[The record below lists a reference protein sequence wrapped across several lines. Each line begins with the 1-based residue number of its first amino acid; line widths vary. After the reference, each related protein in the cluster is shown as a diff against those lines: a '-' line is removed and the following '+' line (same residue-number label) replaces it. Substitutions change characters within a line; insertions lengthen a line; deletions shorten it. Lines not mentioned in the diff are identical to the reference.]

1 MTKQKTNIDPTLQE
15 FYTSRSEM
23 LLKEIVRLRKRG
35 KLLVP
40 ALLVE
45 FIGAVALVITYFAT
59 DAGDPT
65 MWLAAAVLVA
75 YIATNFADRR
85 NSRIIKAKEAQRQVY
100 LGELNYLLGDF
111 SQFDAGDRYIDPH
124 HPFSF
129 DLDIFGPSSLYQ
141 RICRCATTGG
151 RDALAA
157 ALSSVVY
164 HPDRGEAIS
173 ELSEMEP
180 FRTSFVAAANGQAVD
195 CGKIALSLQRL
206 TNIQVPRLLKSKML
220 RWLVWADIVCYLAYF
235 VGAVAANFQSMAP
248 LVWWGV
254 ANLCLSI
261 LISKKT
267 LGQIHLQTDQTA
279 RQLDSL
285 TKLITL
291 VEAEDFKAKRLQELK
306 GVLQGASLSFRQMF
320 TMARSL
326 DSRANLIGLLLGNWF
341 LLSDLRLV
349 LKFARWEQSNSGN
362 VSGWLNAVAQM
373 DMLVSMATFRYNE
386 PSATT
391 AEIKD
396 GGKVEVAAKG
406 LWHPFLGNGAVR
418 NDFTVS
424 DGNFYII
431 TGANMAGKSTFL
443 RAVGVNYVLAI
454 NSMPVFAERFSTT
467 CFNLFTSMRTTDD
480 LTHGISYFNA
490 ELLRL
495 KELMENVA
503 QNGATL
509 IILDEILKG
518 TNSLDKLNG
527 SLLFLRTMLKR
538 PVSGIVATH
547 DLDLSRLAEER
558 PDRFHNF
565 CFEIEIGQDITYSYK
580 ITPGVARN
588 QNATFLLKK
597 LLEEES

>member
-1 MTKQKTNIDPTLQE
+1 MENELSN
-15 FYTSRSEM
+15 FYTSRSEA
-23 LLKEIVRLRKRG
+23 LLKEIERLEKRG

-40 ALLVE
+40 AMLVE
-45 FIGAVALVITYFAT
+45 FIGVVALVITYFAT
-59 DAGDPT
+59 DAGEPT
-65 MWLAAAVLVA
+65 AWLAVAVLVV
-75 YIATNFADRR
+75 YTATVYADRR
-85 NSRIIKAKEAQRQVY
+85 NSRFVRAKKAQRQVY
-100 LGELNYLLGDF
+100 LGELNYLRGDF
-111 SQFDAGDRYIDPH
+111 SQFDAGESHIDPH

-129 DLDIFGPSSLYQ
+129 DLDIFGPNSLYQ
-141 RICRCATTGG
+141 RVCRCATTGG

-157 ALSSVVY
+157 ALSSVAH
-164 HPDRGEAIS
+164 HPDRGEAIG

-180 FRTSFVAAANGQAVD
+180 FRTAFIASANGKAVD
-195 CGKIALSLQRL
+195 CDKIATCLQKL
-206 TNIQVPRLLKSKML
+206 TTIRVPRLLKGKL
-220 RWLVWADIVCYLAYF
+220 IRWLAYADIVCYLAYF
-235 VGAVAANFQSMAP
+235 ALAVAANFQSVS
-248 LVWWGV
+248 LFVWWGV

-261 LISKKT
+261 FLSKKT
-267 LGQIHLQTDQTA
+267 LGLIHGQTDQTA

-306 GVLQGASLSFRQMF
+306 AVLQGASLSFRQMY

-362 VSGWLNAVAQM
+362 VDSWLRAVAQM

-386 PSATT
+386 PTATT
-391 AEIKD
+391 AEIND
-396 GGKVEVAAKG
+396 GDKVEIEAKG
-406 LWHPFLGNGAVR
+406 LWHPFLGADAVR
-418 NDFTVS
+418 NDFTVI

-443 RAVGVNYVLAI
+443 RAVGVNYVLAM
-454 NSMPVFAERFSTT
+454 NSMPVFAERLRTT
-467 CFNLFTSMRTTDD
+467 RFNLFTSMRTTDD

-495 KELMENVA
+495 KELMENA
-503 QNGATL
+503 AHNGPTL

-527 SLLFLRTMLKR
+527 SLLFLRTMLRR

-547 DLDLSRLAEER
+547 DLELSRLAQEQ

>member
-1 MTKQKTNIDPTLQE
+1 MGTSYIDKNELSN
-15 FYTSRSEM
+15 FYTSRSEA
-23 LLKEIVRLRKRG
+23 LQKEIERLEKRG

-40 ALLVE
+40 AMLVE
-45 FIGAVALVITYFAT
+45 FIGAMALAITYFAT
-59 DAGDPT
+59 DAGDT
-65 MWLAAAVLVA
+65 TVWMSVAVIVV
-75 YIATNFADRR
+75 YTATVYADRR
-85 NSRIIKAKEAQRQVY
+85 NLRFVRAKKAQRQVY
-100 LGELNYLLGDF
+100 IGELNYLRGDF
-111 SQFDAGDRYIDPH
+111 SQFDDGASHIDPH

-141 RICRCATTGG
+141 RVCRCATTGG

-157 ALSSVVY
+157 ALSSTVY
-164 HPDRGEAIS
+164 HLDRGEAIG
-173 ELSEMEP
+173 ELSDMEP
-180 FRTSFVAAANGQAVD
+180 FRTAFIASANGKAVD
-195 CGKIALSLQRL
+195 CGKIATCLQKL
-206 TNIQVPRLLKSKML
+206 TTIQVPRLLKSKLL
-220 RWLVWADIVCYLAYF
+220 RWIVRADIVCYLALL
-235 VGAVAANFQSMAP
+235 VVATAANFQSAA
-248 LVWWGV
+248 LAVWWGV

-261 LISKKT
+261 VISKKT
-267 LGQIHLQTDQTA
+267 LGLIHRQTDQTA

-291 VEAEDFKAKRLQELK
+291 VEAEDFKSKRLQELK

-341 LLSDLRLV
+341 VLSDLRLV
-349 LKFARWEQSNSGN
+349 LKFAQWEQSNSGN
-362 VSGWLNAVAQM
+362 VDSWLNAVAQM

-386 PSATT
+386 PAATT
-391 AEIKD
+391 ADVSD
-396 GGKVEVAAKG
+396 GGKVEIEAKG
-406 LWHPFLGNGAVR
+406 LWHPFLGAEAVR
-418 NDFTVS
+418 NDFTVL

-443 RAVGVNYVLAI
+443 RAMGVNYVLAM
-454 NSMPVFAERFSTT
+454 NSMPVFAERFRTT
-467 CFNLFTSMRTTDD
+467 RFNLFTSMRTTDD

-495 KELMENVA
+495 KELMENA
-503 QNGATL
+503 AANGPTL

-527 SLLFLRTMLKR
+527 SLLFLRTMLRR

-547 DLDLSRLAEER
+547 DLELSRLAQEQ

-565 CFEIEIGQDITYSYK
+565 CFEIEIGQNITYSYK

>member
-1 MTKQKTNIDPTLQE
+1 MEGSSINKNELSN
-15 FYTSRSEM
+15 FYTSRSEA
-23 LLKEIVRLRKRG
+23 LQREIERLKNRG

-40 ALLVE
+40 AMLVE
-45 FIGAVALVITYFAT
+45 FVGCVALVITYFAT
-59 DAGDPT
+59 NAGEPT
-65 MWLAAAVLVA
+65 LWIAAAMLLA
-75 YIATNFADRR
+75 YTATNFADRR
-85 NSRIIKAKEAQRQVY
+85 NSRIIKAKEALRQVY
-100 LGELNYLLGDF
+100 LGELNYLRGDF
-111 SQFDAGDRYIDPH
+111 SQFDDGTKYIDPH

-129 DLDIFGPSSLYQ
+129 DLDIFGASSLYQ
-141 RICRCATTGG
+141 RVCRCVTTGG
-151 RDALAA
+151 WDALAA
-157 ALSSVVY
+157 ALSSDVY
-164 HPDRGEAIS
+164 HPDRGEAIG
-173 ELSEMEP
+173 ELSAMEP
-180 FRTSFVAAANGQAVD
+180 FRTAFVASANGKTVD
-195 CGKIALSLQRL
+195 CDKIATSLRGL
-206 TNIQVPRLLKSKML
+206 TAIHVPRLFRSKLL
-220 RWLVWADIVCYLAYF
+220 RWIVWADIVCYLALC
-235 VGAVAANFQSMAP
+235 VVAVAVGFQPVA
-248 LVWWGV
+248 LVVWWGV

-261 LISKKT
+261 LVSYKT
-267 LGQIHLQTDQTA
+267 LGLIHSLTDQTA
-279 RQLDSL
+279 KQLDSL

-291 VEAEDFKAKRLQELK
+291 VEAEDFKAKRLAELK
-306 GVLQGASLSFRQMF
+306 AVLQGASLSFRQMF

-341 LLSDLRLV
+341 VLSDLRLV
-349 LKFARWEQSNSGN
+349 IKFAQWEQSNSGN
-362 VSGWLNAVAQM
+362 VDSWLQAVAQM
-373 DMLVSMATFRYNE
+373 DILVSMATFRYNE

-396 GGKVEVAAKG
+396 GGKVEIEAKG
-406 LWHPFLGNGAVR
+406 LWHPFLGIEAVR
-418 NDFTVS
+418 NDFSVS

-443 RAVGVNYVLAI
+443 RAMGVNYVLAM
-454 NSMPVFAERFSTT
+454 NSMPVFAEWFSTT
-467 CFNLFTSMRTTDD
+467 RFNLFTSMRTTDD

-495 KELMENVA
+495 KELMENA
-503 QNGATL
+503 AHNGPTL

-538 PVSGIVATH
+538 PISGIVATH
-547 DLDLSRLAEER
+547 DLELSRLAQEQ